1 MPQITGKAVIRVDGE
16 EWRTEDG
23 AKLNPGGVTREAKVG
38 GGKVHGFAEKTK
50 EPELECAVYH
60 TRDTDLT
67 AINAIRDAT
76 VVYED
81 SIILKL
87 MSSVG
92 SREALEDIIPQS
104 LKTLKEYD
112 EIHQTDLL
120 ATLNAYFDCNGNA
133 RLAASSMF
141 IHHKTMLYRLNKMSE
156 LCKINLSDSD
166 ERMHLALGIKILKL
180 LSQQDKDR

>member
-50 EPELECAVYH
+50 EPELECSVYH

-76 VVYED
+76 VVYESD
-81 SIILKL
+81 TGDRYVLRSAFVTEQGRVSISLIQRRFKIGFNRAANMVEQLEADGIIGPAD
-87 MSSVG
+87 G
-92 SREALEDIIPQS
+92 SKPRAVV
-104 LKTLKEYD
+104 K
-112 EIHQTDLL
+112 
-120 ATLNAYFDCNGNA
+120 
-133 RLAASSMF
+133 
-141 IHHKTMLYRLNKMSE
+141 
-156 LCKINLSDSD
+156 
-166 ERMHLALGIKILKL
+166 
-180 LSQQDKDR
+180 